1 MNLRSKI
8 EKTLMG
14 GEFFEAMEIPVM
26 SCQDVMSLLEQ
37 LPGTSEATQEACAGL
52 DKIKPGHFHGKI
64 YP

>member
-1 MNLRSKI
+1 M
-8 EKTLMG
+8 MA
-14 GEFFEAMEIPVM
+14 GEFFEAMEIPEPCL
-26 SCQDVMSLLEQ
+26 CQDVMFFLEQ

>member
-1 MNLRSKI
+1 
-8 EKTLMG
+8 MG